1 MQHPG
6 QRLSTPVFVVGTAV
20 LVVIVGLIA
29 VLVTWV
35 FHPHPKPA
43 CTIDC
48 PPPQVSAAVHVSTG
62 ELAEQQTFQSSDF
75 GFHVDYPSDWKLQS
89 SNSGGALFATR
100 YGQLQLAGMR
110 SAPGALQLIE
120 QRLAQLQSPQLP
132 DLALVG
138 PIHGAH
144 IGSAEGEGQLYSATF
159 TPSSG
164 AGRSLVVRIGI
175 IVARRGTTTVLATAF
190 VPYDTSGGRVLGDD
204 IDYAMAEF
212 RWPGE

>member
-1 MQHPG
+1 MQRPG
-6 QRLSTPVFVVGTAV
+6 ERLSTPVFVVGTAV
-20 LVVIVGLIA
+20 LVVLVGLIA

-35 FHPHPKPA
+35 FHPHAKPP
-43 CTIDC
+43 CTVDC
-48 PPPQVSAAVHVSTG
+48 PPPQASAAVQASPG
-62 ELAEQQTFQSSDF
+62 EMAEQQTFQSSDF
-75 GFHVDYPSDWKLQS
+75 GFHVDYPGDWKLQN
-89 SNSGGALFATR
+89 SNGAGALFSTR
-100 YGQLQLAGMR
+100 YGQLQVVGIQ

-120 QRLAQLQSPQLP
+120 QRIAQLQSPQLP

-164 AGRSLVVRIGI
+164 AGRSLLVRIGV
-175 IVARRGTTTVLATAF
+175 IVATKGPTTLVATAF
-190 VPYDTSGGRVLGDD
+190 VPYDESSGRTMGDD